1 VTEAAALQ
9 RGGAWAQHARV
20 ALHHVARRVL
30 PLTLGLRQRYAR
42 SGYERLLMAYRLD
55 FLRQHQAFPEGVPY
69 TLLWRQRVAPAAW
82 AYRLRAPAGVRH
94 EPGDVLLLR
103 WRNADDEVQALLDRL
118 GWRGDERLRLRGA
131 SSAFT
136 PGRWHPVD
144 ARRALRD
151 MIDLRAAVEAGALE
165 RPVSMPSPAQ
175 LAAWPRIQPRSYSL
189 SAIEP
194 GASGEE
200 VEIVVSDA
208 AVSGADGTSRLGRC
222 TGHLARLRAGETL
235 RGWPLSFPLT
245 LQPPHATASTPLL
258 IVATGIAAAGPL
270 LELQHVPAQRPVWLL
285 CGLRHADMAQAFTRR
300 LLAAAAAR
308 PGLRLDIAL
317 SRDAAPAEARTGHWH
332 GHCRVQDVLRA
343 QSARLQALLE
353 AGGDIVV
360 IGHTS
365 MGDALRALLR
375 EHLRSSRRAASEA
388 EAAAQLVRL
397 EHALRVQYSLSGR

>member
-1 VTEAAALQ
+1 MTEATTVQ

-30 PLTLGLRQRYAR
+30 PLTLGLRQRHAR

-55 FLRQHQAFPEGVPY
+55 FLRQHRDFPEGVPY
-69 TLLWRQRVAPAAW
+69 TLLGRQAVAPGAW

-94 EPGDVLLLR
+94 DGGDVLLLR

-118 GWRGDERLRLRGA
+118 GWRGDETLRLCGA

-136 PGRWHPVD
+136 PGRWQRLDV
-144 ARRALRD
+144 RRALREL
-151 MIDLRAAVEAGALE
+151 IDLRAALDAGALQ
-165 RPVSMPSPAQ
+165 RLPASAPLPPEE
-175 LAAWPRIQPRSYSL
+175 LAAWPRMQPRSYSL
-189 SAIEP
+189 SAIDA

-200 VEIVVSDA
+200 IEIIVSDVA
-208 AVSGADGTSRLGRC
+208 EHGADGRTRPGRC
-222 TGHLARLRAGETL
+222 TGHLARLQPGDTL
-235 RGWPLSFPLT
+235 RGWPLAFPLT
-245 LQPPHATASTPLL
+245 LQPPHATADAPLL

-285 CGLRHADMAQAFTRR
+285 CGLRQADGAQPFTRR
-300 LLAAAAAR
+300 LLDAAAAR

-317 SRDAAPAEARTGHWH
+317 SRDAAPASAAAAHWH
-332 GHCRVQDVLRA
+332 GYCRVQDVLRA
-343 QSARLQALLE
+343 QSARLQALLD

-360 IGHTS
+360 IGHTG

-375 EHLRSSRRAASEA
+375 ERVG
-388 EAAAQLVRL
+388 AAALVQL